1 MSQLRPALVVLLV
14 LTLLTGGVY
23 PLVTTLLGQWWFPWQ
38 SQGSLLTRG
47 DQIRGSALL
56 GQNFTAAGYFQGR
69 PLPPPVCRIILRPQ
83 EQATWPSVTLK
94 PRS

>member
-38 SQGSLLTRG
+38 SQGLCSPAGIRYGVQHCWDKTLQLLVISKG
-47 DQIRGSALL
+47 A
-56 GQNFTAAGYFQGR
+56 